1 MVLKKRSTS
10 DLDKK
15 YITQNIEESK
25 NILQDARLEIK
36 KIEYILKAYINSEV

>member
-36 KIEYILKAYINSEV
+36 KIEYILKAYIYSEV